1 MFMNGF
7 ELGDSSATI
16 GWYRSDGDFEVL
28 VSLNNAA
35 GHYTD
40 AIFYQLVTD
49 LIEKLKSITGISD
62 IEALDYDAA
71 VDVLDL
77 EFVESGQFESIV

>member
-1 MFMNGF
+1 MK
-7 ELGDSSATI
+7 LGILCFT
-16 GWYRSDGDFEVL
+16 EVNLTMPL
-28 VSLNNAA
+28 VALNNVA

-40 AIFYQLVTD
+40 SIFYRLVTD
-49 LIEKLKSITGISD
+49 LIQKLKSITGISD

-77 EFVESGQFESIV
+77 EFVES